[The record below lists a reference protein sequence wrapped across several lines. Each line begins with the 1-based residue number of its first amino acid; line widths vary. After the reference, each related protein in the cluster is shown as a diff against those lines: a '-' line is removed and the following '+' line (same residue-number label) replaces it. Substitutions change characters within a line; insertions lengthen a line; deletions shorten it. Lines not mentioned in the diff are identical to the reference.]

1 MRLLCDVCRDKC
13 PATPKREAVIC
24 GETPFKFVQRQPSPK
39 PYQSRQHSRI
49 REDAMDD
56 VSFEDYERLAKSHE
70 ELSTSHEE
78 LSAQVIALT
87 AVVGAM
93 ATTSSID
100 FERLEECVHFAA
112 NKLRPGRRPLL
123 FAKAALVLQ
132 DFEVMQKALRIE
144 TRKRRNLRKAASKR

>member
-1 MRLLCDVCRDKC
+1 
-13 PATPKREAVIC
+13 
-24 GETPFKFVQRQPSPK
+24 
-39 PYQSRQHSRI
+39 
-49 REDAMDD
+49 MDD

-100 FERLEECVHFAA
+100 FGRLEECIDFTAK
-112 NKLRPGRRPLL
+112 KLRSGRRPLL
-123 FAKAALVLQ
+123 FAKAALVLE
-132 DFEVMQKALRIE
+132 DFEVMKMALRIE
-144 TRKRRNLRKAASKR
+144 TRKRRKLKKAVSQR